1 MRPSGLDPE
10 RWRQID
16 DVLDAALETPP
27 DDRAAF
33 LERACGDDDDLRSEV
48 ESLLVAH
55 RRAEQS
61 FERSPSPLGA
71 MLATPFEVLPENR
84 LVGPFRLLREI
95 GRGGMGVVYLAEDTR
110 LGRYVALKA
119 LPPYLGVGPEAKQRF
134 AAEARAVS
142 ALDHPN
148 IATLYEID
156 ETEAGQ
162 LYMAF
167 AYYEGETLDAR
178 IARGPLPVDEA
189 AGIATRIAA
198 GLAAAHAGGIIHRD
212 VKPSNVLL
220 TEGGEVKLLDFG
232 VAKAVGE
239 EVTREGVRLGTVA
252 YMSPEQASG
261 APVDVRSD
269 LWSLG
274 VVMYEMLTG
283 ERPFRGDDHSS
294 LIQSILQTDPEP
306 PAVHRSELPEAVERV
321 VGKLLSK
328 EPDDRYPSA
337 EDLLLDLRAIGAGES
352 PSVAFE
358 PPPASRARGRIVR
371 DKGWIRRWIRR
382 PVPAVLLGLVLV
394 AGGTWLFSKPSGTAG
409 PSIERLAV
417 LPLDNL
423 TGDPGQQPFVDGVHE
438 ALIGELGKIGT
449 IDVISRTSTLR
460 YRETQMSIPA
470 IADELDVDALIE
482 GSVLREGDSVA
493 ISTQL
498 VVASPERQLWAGSY
512 HRGAGRVFEIAGDV
526 ARAIASEIQI
536 APTPEVQR
544 GLPTARAVDPEAY
557 DAFTLGQFNLERRS
571 REGLGLALKY
581 FQRAIEIDS
590 SFAPA
595 YAALAE
601 AYGSAVFFGLRRP
614 ASDIPRVRALAQ
626 KAVAIDGT
634 LADAHTVLGAVRL
647 YGDWDWDGAE
657 ESLRRAIALNPSY
670 APAHLHLSEVLSV
683 KGRYG
688 DALESVKRGSELER
702 FVPFSAF
709 RPAVVLNYARD
720 FDGAI
725 EQARSGLEFFTD
737 FWQGHWLLCLSLSGK
752 GLYGEA
758 VAACEEAV
766 GRSGRTPLA
775 LGALGFAFALDGR
788 RQEAKRVVGE
798 LEERAESQYVGASS
812 VAMVYG
818 ALGDNDRAFEW
829 LDRAYL
835 ERDVQLVHLADYVF
849 FDPLRSDPRFDDLL
863 QKVGIEP

>member
-212 VKPSNVLL
+212 VKPSNV
-220 TEGGEVKLLDFG
+220 
-232 VAKAVGE
+232 
-239 EVTREGVRLGTVA
+239 REGVRLGTVA

-274 VVMYEMLTG
+274 VVMYEMLNG

-306 PAVHRSELPEAVERV
+306 PAMRGSELPEAVERV

-460 YRETQMSIPA
+460 YRETQMSIPE

-626 KAVAIDGT
+626 KAVAIDG
-634 LADAHTVLGAVRL
+634 
-647 YGDWDWDGAE
+647 AE

-737 FWQGHWLLCLSLSGK
+737 FWQGHWLLCLSLSGE